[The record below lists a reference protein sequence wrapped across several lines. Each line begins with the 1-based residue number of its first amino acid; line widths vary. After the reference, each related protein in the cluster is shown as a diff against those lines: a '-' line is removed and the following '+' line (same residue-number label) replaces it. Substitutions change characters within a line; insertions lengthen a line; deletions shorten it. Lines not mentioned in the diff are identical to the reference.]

1 MDLGPCPKLHL
12 EKVKAVFEADR
23 AKNPTDP
30 RFQAFE
36 QEYQNNLYAF
46 VEDCDRKIRA
56 SQRRLEKTPEENAK
70 GVNLVSLARGDM
82 EGCGY
87 RSDAYENV
95 CMVDE
100 GNW

>member
-12 EKVKAVFEADR
+12 EKVKSVFEADR
-23 AKNPTDP
+23 VKNSNDP

-70 GVNLVSLARGDM
+70 GVNLVSMR
-82 EGCGY
+82 EGRMNCQSLSFADRVNGLF
-87 RSDAYENV
+87 
-95 CMVDE
+95 
-100 GNW
+100 GIG